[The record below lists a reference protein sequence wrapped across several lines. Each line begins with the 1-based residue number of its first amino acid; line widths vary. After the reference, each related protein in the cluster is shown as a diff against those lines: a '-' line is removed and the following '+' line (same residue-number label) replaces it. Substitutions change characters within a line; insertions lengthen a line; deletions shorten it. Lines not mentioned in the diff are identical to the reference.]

1 MAMCKRE
8 LFEQLGEGYRDDFV
22 GIVDGL
28 GSVFFK
34 KGVKY
39 RNVCLRMVRR
49 YEHEEDIPV
58 AHVWVDILQND
69 ISYNHIKKGDRIV
82 VFGTI
87 EAYTRK
93 NGTSDIGLRTYTI
106 KRVLE
111 RREINGNIK
120 KNINSIKT
128 C

>member
-1 MAMCKRE
+1 MCKRE
-8 LFEQLGEGYRDDFV
+8 LFEQLGEGYSDDFI
-22 GIVDGL
+22 GTVDGL

-49 YEHEEDIPV
+49 YEHEEDMV
-58 AHVWVDILQND
+58 VDHVWVDILQND
-69 ISYNHIKKGDRIV
+69 ISYKHIKKGQQIV
-82 VFGTI
+82 VFGI
-87 EAYTRK
+87 VESYTRK

-111 RREINGNIK
+111 RREINGNIE
-120 KNINSIKT
+120 KNSNSIKT

>member
-1 MAMCKRE
+1 MCKRE

-34 KGVKY
+34 KGIRY
-39 RNVCLRMVRR
+39 RNVCLIEVRR
-49 YEHEEDIPV
+49 YGHNEDIPV
-58 AHVWVDILQND
+58 AHVWVDIIESDLK
-69 ISYNHIKKGDRIV
+69 SVKKGQQIV

>member
-1 MAMCKRE
+1 MCKRE
-8 LFEQLGEGYRDDFV
+8 LFEQLGEGFSGDFV

-49 YEHEEDIPV
+49 YEHEEDMV
-58 AHVWVDILQND
+58 VDHVWVDILQND

-111 RREINGNIK
+111 RRDVNGNIE
-120 KNINSIKT
+120 KNSNSIKT